1 MLGTL
6 WLLLYIFYSVW
17 HTNFSTH
24 GNKDLLDLK
33 FSTRLKSVQLY
44 VVLIKPIID
53 PFPAEVFVLCT
64 VSNNWLMKSCL
75 GNQKHTWG
83 QFVVHEEKRKRKNL
97 NRMMCDVLETL

>member
-1 MLGTL
+1 MFLIL
-6 WLLLYIFYSVW
+6 SFYLLLFERVEHIFFHLWS
-17 HTNFSTH
+17 
-24 GNKDLLDLK
+24 KDLLDLK